1 MEKKTVSIVVN
12 GVAAEIELNLRAALE
27 SIIEKA
33 LHQTHNTG
41 QPKENWELKD
51 AAGNVLDLHR
61 SFSDYG
67 FSTDVKLYLNLKAG
81 VGG

>member
-1 MEKKTVSIVVN
+1 MEKRTVTVIVN
-12 GVAAEIELNLRAALE
+12 GVAAEVELNPRAALG
-27 SIIEKA
+27 SVIEKA

-51 AAGNVLDLHR
+51 AAGNVLDLRR
-61 SFSDYG
+61 SYSDYAFPDG
-67 FSTDVKLYLNLKAG
+67 AKLYLNLKAG